1 MPTNVNLE
9 TREQRKAL
17 DPRDAPYYK
26 DVAKGVAVG
35 YRKGVNGATW
45 SVRVFNGNR
54 YHKTQIGAADDTV
67 PADGLTVFVWK
78 DALRIALAEPAK
90 ADAYTAKYSVE
101 QCVADYLTHR
111 RARTRSAESLKIDE
125 WRLKKFVENFGDIQV
140 SDLTTNDLQRW
151 RDRLV
156 TPPSVDPAITEAQR
170 RDKLRASQGSANRIW
185 SICRAALNQAF
196 RTGRVDADLA
206 WRRIQPFHDVD
217 EPRKRFLSVAE
228 ANRLLGS
235 CKGPF
240 RDLAQAALLTGLRN
254 GELVR
259 LTVGQFQKTRL
270 EVPTGKTKTRF
281 VPLTA
286 QGVTHF
292 KKLTKNRAAAD
303 LALPNQDGKPWT
315 RRQIAQGMRD
325 ACAVANLDAPTTFY
339 DLPRSYGS
347 LLANAHANDAT
358 IAHALGHADRR
369 MTRRHYAH
377 LLDSVVAAEL

>member
-1 MPTNVNLE
+1 
-9 TREQRKAL
+9 
-17 DPRDAPYYK
+17 
-26 DVAKGVAVG
+26 
-35 YRKGVNGATW
+35 
-45 SVRVFNGNR
+45 VFNGNR

-339 DLPRSYGS
+339 DLRRSYGS

-358 IAHALGHADRR
+358 IAHALGHADKISNGGPPVILI
-369 MTRRHYAH
+369 AEE
-377 LLDSVVAAEL
+377 DVVTF